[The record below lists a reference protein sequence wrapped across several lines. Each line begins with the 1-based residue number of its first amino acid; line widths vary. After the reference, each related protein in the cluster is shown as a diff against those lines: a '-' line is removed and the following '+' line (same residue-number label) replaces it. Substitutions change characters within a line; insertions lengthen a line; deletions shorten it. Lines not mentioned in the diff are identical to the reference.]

1 MKGDR
6 VMKMDTQANVKVAG
20 IENPVSVDITS
31 REKPGI
37 GYEVMDAWQSI
48 LNLLAQVADVPAALI
63 MRMEDEKIEVFLSSE
78 SEGNPYKR
86 KESEHLGAG
95 LYCETVIGL
104 SEELEV
110 PDAFADSIWKDNPDV
125 KLNMI
130 SYLGYPLQWESG
142 EIFGTICVLDQKKRI
157 HNDLTKQIMREFKNI
172 VEKDL
177 RLLDKNAM
185 IEKMNSELR
194 EVSLRDGLTGLY
206 NHKAVH
212 EFLFVEIQNAARYG
226 KSLTVAMV
234 DIDGFKEI
242 NDQYGHKTGDL
253 VLSDFAELMNARLR
267 DSDIIGRYG
276 GDEFLIIFTDTKLED
291 AYGIIDRLRKNAEK
305 SQGAGIGITISAG
318 IASLNDKCTA
328 DELVARADEALY
340 KAKKR
345 GKNMVIDY

>member
-1 MKGDR
+1 MK
-6 VMKMDTQANVKVAG
+6 VNSQANVKVSG
-20 IENPVSVDITS
+20 IENPVAVDITS

-37 GYEVMDAWQSI
+37 EHEVMHGWQSV
-48 LNLLAQVADVPAALI
+48 LNLLARVADVPAALI
-63 MRMEDEKIEVFLSSE
+63 MEIKDEKMEVFLSSE

-86 KESEHLGAG
+86 NESENLGSG
-95 LYCETVIGL
+95 LYCETVIGW
-104 SEELEV
+104 SEKLEV
-110 PDAFADSIWKDNPDV
+110 PDALADSLWENNPDV

-130 SYLGYPLQWESG
+130 SYLGYPLQWENG
-142 EIFGTICVLDQKKRI
+142 EFFGTICVLDEKKRI
-157 HNDLTKQIMREFKNI
+157 HSDLTKQIMLEFKNI

-185 IEKMNSELR
+185 IEKMNKELR
-194 EVSLRDGLTGLY
+194 DISLRDGLTDLY
-206 NHKAVH
+206 NHKAIH
-212 EFLFVEIQNAARYG
+212 EFLFVEIQNAVRYG

-253 VLSDFAELMNARLR
+253 VLTDFAELMNARLR

-276 GDEFLIIFTDTKLED
+276 GDEFLIIFTDTKIED

-318 IASLNDKCTA
+318 IASMDEKCTA

-340 KAKKR
+340 KAKQK